1 MRKTTRR
8 NDPQGLRSRILD
20 VAATLFQARGYKA
33 TSMQEL
39 QQAISVSGGALHH
52 HFPTK
57 KSLALAVFQERV
69 APAVRAAWIE
79 PVRSSPSFGEGVST
93 AFARIIEGIEQRGTV
108 TGCPLN
114 NLALELAL
122 SDATLRD
129 AAGAIFAE
137 WQKALAERLET
148 TRGGHALSPPACAQ
162 AATFI
167 VAAYSGAMAIAKAE
181 QHPRPLRETSDA
193 LQSWLREREL
203 DC

>member
-1 MRKTTRR
+1 MKKTTRR

-20 VAATLFQARGYKA
+20 VAAAHFQARGYRA
-33 TSMQEL
+33 TSMQDL
-39 QQAISVSGGALHH
+39 VHAISASGGALHH

-69 APAVRAAWIE
+69 APAVRAAWID
-79 PVRSSPSFGEGVST
+79 PVQSSPTFAEGVAT
-93 AFARIIEGIEQRGTV
+93 AFARIIDGIEQRGTV

-122 SDATLRD
+122 ADAALRD

-137 WQKALAERLET
+137 WQKALTERLET
-148 TRGGHALSPPACAQ
+148 TRGGGALAPPACAQ
-162 AATFI
+162 AATFV

-181 QHPRPLRETSDA
+181 QHARPLRETADA
-193 LQSWLREREL
+193 LQGWLRERGL
-203 DC
+203 DG